1 MFNFETKFRS
11 SNTSREQL
19 IRQVNRLTKI
29 HPRFLSLFTLGIV
42 NGADSY
48 LSTSRDP
55 PSSPSSSSPLSA
67 ARNSFNIESCSFAE
81 GRRGGEDILIFNRG
95 EEGEGKFKV

>member
-55 PSSPSSSSPLSA
+55 PPPLLLLLPPL
-67 ARNSFNIESCSFAE
+67 
-81 GRRGGEDILIFNRG
+81 RRSKL
-95 EEGEGKFKV
+95 V

>member
-55 PSSPSSSSPLSA
+55 PSSPSPLSA

-81 GRRGGEDILIFNRG
+81 GRRGGGGYFNFQSRRG
-95 EEGEGKFKV
+95 GGRKV

>member
-81 GRRGGEDILIFNRG
+81 GRRGGGGYFNFQSRRG
-95 EEGEGKFKV
+95 GGRKV